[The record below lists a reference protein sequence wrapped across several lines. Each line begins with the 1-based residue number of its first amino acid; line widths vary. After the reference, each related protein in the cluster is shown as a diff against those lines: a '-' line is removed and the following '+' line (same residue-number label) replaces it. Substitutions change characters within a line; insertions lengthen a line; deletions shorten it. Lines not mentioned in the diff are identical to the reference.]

1 MVIDYFH
8 IAGVA
13 VIPNEANPPLVI
25 YPNAPLALA
34 FAFQRLKAIRR
45 GKAEILESLDVIEHA
60 QFSTRDLLYFTWQ
73 LARDLSAPNHLR
85 FAISK
90 VEDHGAL

>member
-13 VIPNEANPPLVI
+13 VIPNEANSPLVI
-25 YPNAPLALA
+25 YTNAPLAFA
-34 FAFQRLKAIRR
+34 FAFQGLKAIRR
-45 GKAEILESLDVIEHA
+45 GNAEILESLDVIEHP
-60 QFSTRDLLYFTWQ
+60 QLSTRDLLYFTRQ
-73 LARDLSAPNHLR
+73 LARDLSTPNQFR

-90 VEDHGAL
+90 FEDHASL